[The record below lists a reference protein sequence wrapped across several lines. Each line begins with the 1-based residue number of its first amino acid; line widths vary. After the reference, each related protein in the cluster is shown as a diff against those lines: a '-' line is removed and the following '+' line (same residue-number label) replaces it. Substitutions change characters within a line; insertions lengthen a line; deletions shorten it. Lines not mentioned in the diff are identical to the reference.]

1 MLLFN
6 VHVYSLTTT
15 FILFSQKKNA
25 FILEIKGNLH
35 LLLIVLLLMPFVF
48 LNDYNG
54 IPSLDIYL
62 QG

>member
-15 FILFSQKKNA
+15 FILFSQKNA
-25 FILEIKGNLH
+25 FILEIKGKLH

-48 LNDYNG
+48 LNDYNA